1 MPLQGV
7 RQGYKESDRGT
18 RSQAGVQGV
27 RQGYR
32 ESDRGIGSQT
42 GVQGVKQGC
51 MLQVESVQCRE
62 AGEQAGSCEL
72 QCIEAGEKAE
82 VDCSEEK
89 QANRQELIAVQR
101 SRQTGREL

>member
-62 AGEQAGSCEL
+62 AGEQAG
-72 QCIEAGEKAE
+72 
-82 VDCSEEK
+82 VDCSAEK
-89 QANRQELIAVQR
+89 QANTLGVASCRVV
-101 SRQTGREL
+101 